1 MKLTKENFNKVFDY
15 IESQIE
21 DENGRGEFD
30 EETSILSA
38 VERTIEMLNER
49 LDGMAFKNGTL
60 INNKAV
66 NNLSNKQI
74 DEVLNILSKI

>member
-38 VERTIEMLNER
+38 V
-49 LDGMAFKNGTL
+49 
-60 INNKAV
+60 
-66 NNLSNKQI
+66 
-74 DEVLNILSKI
+74 